1 MMLMRCIYLSDKQGA
16 SMKKLLIS
24 VLLAGA
30 FSQFAWAADDADAK
44 ALDESRKTAQ
54 EFMQKLGAILKQ
66 QLETGGTESAIT
78 VCKQAAPALATEYST
93 NGRVVKRVSLKPRNK
108 ALGTPDEWETRKL
121 ESAEHALQ
129 SGQAISTIEF
139 SEVRDEADGRWLRYL
154 KAIPTQPMC
163 LQCHG
168 KPYQISD
175 SVKAKLAAEYPDDQA
190 TGYGAGSIRGAV
202 SIKQKLN

>member
-1 MMLMRCIYLSDKQGA
+1 
-16 SMKKLLIS
+16 MKTPLIF
-24 VLLAGA
+24 LFLAGA
-30 FSQFAWAADDADAK
+30 LSQNVWAADDADAK
-44 ALDESRKTAQ
+44 TLDESRKTAQ

-66 QLETGGTESAIT
+66 QLETGGAESAIT
-78 VCKQAAPALATEYST
+78 VCKQAAPALAAEYST
-93 NGRVVKRVSLKPRNK
+93 DGRVVRRVSLKPRNK
-108 ALGTPDEWETRKL
+108 TLGTPDEWETRKL